1 LLTAAKAADGGP
13 GYDHKLPEK
22 SIKGEYR
29 MHPVLIQIGPLT
41 LRWYGAMIALACVIG
56 FWLAG
61 KEAERKGIAKEKISD
76 FFLYAIISAVIG
88 ARLYYIAF
96 SEPSMLWKN
105 PLSIFAIWQG
115 GLAIHGAILS
125 GLVVCLL
132 YTRRHK
138 INLAKFLDTLT
149 PSLILGQAIGRIGC
163 FFNGDAYGYPTRVPW
178 GLVYSPESPAGQM
191 FPGQPL
197 HPTQLYEMV
206 LNLIIF
212 GILWKLRKKLN
223 VNGHLFLLYAILYS
237 VARIFIEH
245 FRADKLTYF
254 GNFSA
259 AQTIGV
265 IGIVL
270 GITLMFYLKK
280 NFGSRVGQNQTIPE
294 TR

>member
-1 LLTAAKAADGGP
+1 
-13 GYDHKLPEK
+13 
-22 SIKGEYR
+22 
-29 MHPVLIQIGPLT
+29 MHPVLLQIGPLEI
-41 LRWYGAMIALACVIG
+41 RWYGVMIALACVIG
-56 FWLAG
+56 LWLAG
-61 KEAERKGIAKEKISD
+61 REAERKGINREIINN
-76 FFLYAIISAVIG
+76 FFIYATISAIAG
-88 ARLYYIAF
+88 ARLYYIVFAQ
-96 SEPSMLWKN
+96 PSMLWKN
-105 PLSIFAIWQG
+105 PLSTFAIWQG
-115 GLAIHGAILS
+115 GLAIHGAILG
-125 GLVVCLL
+125 GLVICVF
-132 YTRRHK
+132 YVWKHK
-138 INLAKFLDTLT
+138 MRLAKFLDTLT

-163 FFNGDAYGYPTRVPW
+163 FFNGDAYGYPTRLPW

-223 VNGHLFLLYAILYS
+223 VNGHIFLLYVILYS
-237 VARIFIEH
+237 AARIFIEH

-270 GITLMFYLKK
+270 GISLMFLLKK
-280 NFGSRVGQNQTIPE
+280 KFWIAIQSRSINT
-294 TR
+294 